1 MQGCAEF
8 DLKRFDGQIE
18 SIIRSLN
25 SMSGGPVMQRFPLS
39 SSEFRSV
46 AYDLLS
52 EILEIEFKNGSR
64 YEYYDVPEYHCAGL
78 VKAPSPSAY
87 FYDHIRF
94 EYDYIKLPSMP
105 VQNPR
110 KAKKGKR

>member
-1 MQGCAEF
+1 
-8 DLKRFDGQIE
+8 
-18 SIIRSLN
+18 
-25 SMSGGPVMQRFPLS
+25 MSGGPVMQRFSLS

-64 YEYYDVPEYHCAGL
+64 YEYYDVPEYHCIGL
-78 VKAPSPSAY
+78 VKAPSHSAY
-87 FYDHIRF
+87 FYEHIRF
-94 EYDYIKLPSMP
+94 EYNYTKLPPMQ